1 MLDTNFYLMS
11 DDFFRNGIINGNF
24 IIKKTCQ
31 IAFKEVLLIYNFRSR
46 FCKSAHIYHD
56 EIVT

>member
-1 MLDTNFYLMS
+1 MS

-24 IIKKTCQ
+24 LIKKTCQ